1 MTASDDALPPADE
14 SPPAASPPA
23 ARHVAKPPTAPRPST
38 GGGSVDAQLLAI
50 LRAERR
56 PHSADELAERTG
68 IPVRTV
74 QRGLGKLVE
83 DREIRKCGGRMFAA
97 AKYPPKR

>member
-14 SPPAASPPA
+14 PPPAASSPA
-23 ARHVAKPPTAPRPST
+23 GRHLAKPSPAPRPNAAGT
-38 GGGSVDAQLLAI
+38 VDAQLLAI

>member
-1 MTASDDALPPADE
+1 MTEPRGLLPEPPDAV
-14 SPPAASPPA
+14 PA
-23 ARHVAKPPTAPRPST
+23 ARAAPRRDA
-38 GGGSVDAQLLAI
+38 GGSVDARLLAI

-56 PHSADELAERTG
+56 PHSADDLAARTG

-83 DREIRKCGGRMFAA
+83 DREARKCGGRMFAA
-97 AKYPPKR
+97 AKHPPRR